1 MQNNNFN
8 PEKLKNMK
16 GKSKEELMNMLSN
29 EDKAKLNSILSDK
42 AALEKVLK
50 SAEASAIL
58 KMLGGK

>member
-42 AALEKVLK
+42 ATLEKVLK